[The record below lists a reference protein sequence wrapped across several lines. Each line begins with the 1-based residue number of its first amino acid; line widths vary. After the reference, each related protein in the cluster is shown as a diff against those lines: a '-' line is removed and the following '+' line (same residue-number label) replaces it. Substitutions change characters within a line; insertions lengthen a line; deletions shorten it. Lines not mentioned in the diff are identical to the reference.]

1 MAAADKKST
10 YTAAEVAELIRPL
23 ADSVE
28 LLQKENAE
36 LKRKLEHMNE
46 VFANAQRARFG
57 QSSEKNS
64 YVLHD
69 QASFFN
75 EAEKEQAPKVEEPT
89 PDTILIPQHE
99 RKKKRSQAEMLNG
112 LPEEEVLLELPEDQ
126 LVCGKCGGKMK
137 PIGKKFLRHEMQII
151 PKQIKLLAYYA
162 VTYACDSC
170 EKDTGFAHIVTVKPP
185 VPLMKHSLASPSTV
199 AYIMTQKYVDGLPLA
214 RQEKMW
220 AREGISL
227 SRATMANWVIQCS
240 QSWLKPLYKHMKQEL
255 LTHSVIHAD
264 ETVVQV
270 LKEDGKPATSESRMW
285 LYASAA
291 LIRHQVRLFEY
302 QPDRSGKRPEA
313 FLKGFT
319 GALVTDGY
327 QGYNLLTQVT
337 HCGCWSHAR
346 RKWREAMPEGATV
359 KNSKAAV
366 GFQYCN
372 KLFAQERKCAA
383 YKPKYRQ
390 EYRQNKELPLLEEYY
405 AWLKTIHPEKGSK
418 LEEAVRYSLNQK
430 QQLTA
435 SLSNGE
441 VPISN
446 NLAENAIRPFTLG
459 RKNWLFCDTTKGA
472 EASAIVYSLVE
483 SAKANGI
490 EPFAY
495 LQHVLVELPYLGK
508 NQSHEELESFMPWA
522 PYVQQEFGVKNSDAY
537 TVNENVVV
545 VFFHPAENGFQHLL
559 PGHGIEQTHF
569 HAGQFNVRRK
579 QIDPLAAVDDAF
591 FPGTGF
597 IPDFGLHGSSQC
609 GIQIIVSVP
618 YS

>member
-1 MAAADKKST
+1 MAAAEKKST

-23 ADSVE
+23 ADSIA
-28 LLQKENAE
+28 LLKEENAE

-75 EAEKEQAPKVEEPT
+75 EAEKEQAPKAEEPT
-89 PDTILIPQHE
+89 PDTILVEAHQ
-99 RKKKRSQAEMLNG
+99 RKKRRSQAEMLNN
-112 LPEEEVLLELPEDQ
+112 LPEKEVLLELPEDQ
-126 LVCGKCGGKMK
+126 LICGKCGGVMK

-151 PKQIKLLAYYA
+151 PKQINLLAYYA

-170 EKDTGFAHIVTVKPP
+170 EKDTGFAHIATVKPP
-185 VPLMKHSLASPSTV
+185 APLMKHSLASASTV

-214 RQEKMW
+214 RQEKIW

-264 ETVVQV
+264 ETAVQV

-313 FLKGFT
+313 FLNGFT

-327 QGYNLLTQVT
+327 QGYNLLTKVT
-337 HCGCWSHAR
+337 HCGCWAHAR
-346 RKWREAMPEGATV
+346 RKWREAMPDGATV
-359 KNSKAAV
+359 KTSKAAV

-372 KLFAQERKCAA
+372 KLFAEERKCAA

-390 EYRQNKELPLLEEYY
+390 EYRQNKELPILEEYY
-405 AWLKTIHPEKGSK
+405 AWLKTIQPEKGSK

-430 QQLTA
+430 QALMA
-435 SLSNGE
+435 FLDNGE

-472 EASAIVYSLVE
+472 EASAIVYSMVE
-483 SAKANGI
+483 SAKANGV

-495 LQHVLVELPYLGK
+495 LQHVLLQLPYFGK
-508 NQSHEELESFMPWA
+508 THSHQELESLMPWA
-522 PYVQQEFGVKNSDAY
+522 PYIQQEFGMKNSDAY
-537 TVNENVVV
+537 VNTY
-545 VFFHPAENGFQHLL
+545 L
-559 PGHGIEQTHF
+559 
-569 HAGQFNVRRK
+569 
-579 QIDPLAAVDDAF
+579 D
-591 FPGTGF
+591 
-597 IPDFGLHGSSQC
+597 
-609 GIQIIVSVP
+609 
-618 YS
+618 

>member
-1 MAAADKKST
+1 MAAKQQKTT
-10 YTAAEVAELIRPL
+10 YTAAEVAVL
-23 ADSVE
+23 
-28 LLQKENAE
+28 ENKIQEQQAQIEE

-46 VFANAQRARFG
+46 VFANAQRTRFG
-57 QSSEKNS
+57 QSSEQKS
-64 YVLHD
+64 YVLGKD
-69 QASFFN
+69 QLSLFN
-75 EAEKEQAPKVEEPT
+75 EAEEAQDHKAEEPT
-89 PDTILIPQHE
+89 SDTVLIAAHE
-99 RKKKRSQAEMLNG
+99 RKKKRSQAEMLNQ
-112 LPEEEVLLELPEDQ
+112 LPEEEVLLEIPEEQ

-170 EKDTGFAHIVTVKPP
+170 EKDTGFAHITSVKPP
-185 VPLMKHSLASPSTV
+185 VPLMKHSLASASTV

-214 RQEKMW
+214 RQEKIW

-270 LKEDGKPATSESRMW
+270 LKEEGKPATSESRMW

-291 LIRHQVRLFEY
+291 LLRHQVRIFEY
-302 QPDRSGKRPEA
+302 QPDRSGKRPES
-313 FLKGFT
+313 FLRGFA
-319 GALVTDGY
+319 GCLVTDGY
-327 QGYNLLTQVT
+327 AGYNQVQNVT
-337 HCGCWSHAR
+337 HCGCWAHAR

-359 KNSKAAV
+359 KTSKAAV

-372 KLFAQERKCAA
+372 KLFAEERKCAPNH
-383 YKPKYRQ
+383 PKYRQ
-390 EYRQNKELPLLEEYY
+390 EYRQNRELPLLEEYY
-405 AWLKTIHPEKGSK
+405 AWLNTVHPEKGSK

-430 QQLTA
+430 QCLMA
-435 SLSNGE
+435 YLDHGE

-459 RKNWLFCDTTKGA
+459 RKNWLFCDTPKGA

-483 SAKANGI
+483 SAKANGV

-495 LQHVLVELPYLGK
+495 LQHVLVQLPYLGK
-508 NQSHEELESFMPWA
+508 THSHEELETLMPWA
-522 PYVQQEFGVKNSDAY
+522 PYIQQNFAMKNSDAY
-537 TVNENVVV
+537 TNCY
-545 VFFHPAENGFQHLL
+545 L
-559 PGHGIEQTHF
+559 
-569 HAGQFNVRRK
+569 
-579 QIDPLAAVDDAF
+579 D
-591 FPGTGF
+591 
-597 IPDFGLHGSSQC
+597 
-609 GIQIIVSVP
+609 
-618 YS
+618 

>member
-112 LPEEEVLLELPEDQ
+112 LPEVLLELPEDQ
-126 LVCGKCGGKMK
+126 LVCGRCGGKMK

-435 SLSNGE
+435 FLSNGE

-446 NLAENAIRPFTLG
+446 NLAENAIRLFTLG

-472 EASAIVYSLVE
+472 KASAIVYSLVE
-483 SAKANGI
+483 SAKANGV

-522 PYVQQEFGVKNSDAY
+522 HYIQQEFGVKNSDAY
-537 TVNENVVV
+537 VNTY
-545 VFFHPAENGFQHLL
+545 L
-559 PGHGIEQTHF
+559 
-569 HAGQFNVRRK
+569 
-579 QIDPLAAVDDAF
+579 D
-591 FPGTGF
+591 
-597 IPDFGLHGSSQC
+597 
-609 GIQIIVSVP
+609 
-618 YS
+618 

>member
-1 MAAADKKST
+1 MEDIIAKQK
-10 YTAAEVAELIRPL
+10 AEI
-23 ADSVE
+23 D
-28 LLQKENAE
+28 E

-75 EAEKEQAPKVEEPT
+75 EAEKEQAPKAEEPT
-89 PDTILIPQHE
+89 PDTILVPQHE

-227 SRATMANWVIQCS
+227 SRATMANWVIQCA
-240 QSWLKPLYKHMKQEL
+240 QTWLKPLYRHMKQEL

-270 LKEDGKPATSESRMW
+270 LKEDGKPATSQSRMW

-291 LIRHQVRLFEY
+291 LLKHQVRLFKY

-327 QGYNLLTQVT
+327 QAYNLLTKVT
-337 HCGCWSHAR
+337 HCGCWAHAR

-435 SLSNGE
+435 FLSNGE

-483 SAKANGI
+483 SAKANGV

-522 PYVQQEFGVKNSDAY
+522 PYIQQEFCVKNSDAY
-537 TVNENVVV
+537 VNTY
-545 VFFHPAENGFQHLL
+545 L
-559 PGHGIEQTHF
+559 
-569 HAGQFNVRRK
+569 
-579 QIDPLAAVDDAF
+579 D
-591 FPGTGF
+591 
-597 IPDFGLHGSSQC
+597 
-609 GIQIIVSVP
+609 
-618 YS
+618 

>member
-1 MAAADKKST
+1 MTAADKKTT
-10 YTAAEVAELIRPL
+10 YSAAEVAALEDTILK
-23 ADSVE
+23 
-28 LLQKENAE
+28 QKQEIEE

-57 QSSEKNS
+57 QSSEQKN
-64 YVLHD
+64 YVLGKD
-69 QASFFN
+69 QLSLFN
-75 EAEKEQAPKVEEPT
+75 ETEEASDHKAEEPT
-89 PDTILIPQHE
+89 PDTILIAAHE
-99 RKKKRSQAEMLNG
+99 RKKKRSQAEMLNH
-112 LPEEEVLLELPEDQ
+112 LPEEEVLLEVPEEQ
-126 LVCGKCGGKMK
+126 LVCSKCGGKMK

-170 EKDTGFAHIVTVKPP
+170 EKDTGFAHIVSVKPP

-214 RQEKMW
+214 RQEKIW

-227 SRATMANWVIQCS
+227 SRATMANWIIQCS

-291 LIRHQVRLFEY
+291 LLRRQVRIFEY
-302 QPDRSGKRPEA
+302 QPDRSGKRPES
-313 FLKGFT
+313 FLKGFE

-327 QGYNLLTQVT
+327 TGYNQVAKVT
-337 HCGCWSHAR
+337 HCGCWAHAR

-372 KLFAQERKCAA
+372 KLFEEERKCAI
-383 YKPKYRQ
+383 YQPTYRQ
-390 EYRQNKELPLLEEYY
+390 EYRQNRELPILEEYY
-405 AWLKTIHPEKGSK
+405 AWLNTVHPEKGSK

-430 QQLTA
+430 QRLMA
-435 SLSNGE
+435 YLDNGE

-459 RKNWLFCDTTKGA
+459 RKNWLFCDTPKGA

-495 LQHVLVELPYLGK
+495 LQHVLVQLPYLGK
-508 NQSHEELESFMPWA
+508 SHSHEELESLMPWA
-522 PYVQQEFGVKNSDAY
+522 PYIQQNFAMKNSDAY
-537 TVNENVVV
+537 VNTY
-545 VFFHPAENGFQHLL
+545 L
-559 PGHGIEQTHF
+559 
-569 HAGQFNVRRK
+569 
-579 QIDPLAAVDDAF
+579 
-591 FPGTGF
+591 
-597 IPDFGLHGSSQC
+597 S
-609 GIQIIVSVP
+609 
-618 YS
+618 

>member
-10 YTAAEVAELIRPL
+10 YTAAEVAELIRSL
-23 ADSVE
+23 ADSIA

-36 LKRKLEHMNE
+36 LRRKLEHMNE

-57 QSSEKNS
+57 QSSEKNT

-75 EAEKEQAPKVEEPT
+75 EAEKEQAPKAEEPT
-89 PDTILIPQHE
+89 PDTILVPQHK
-99 RKKKRSQAEMLNG
+99 RKKKRSQAKMLNG
-112 LPEEEVLLELPEDQ
+112 FPEEEVLLELPEDQ

-137 PIGKKFLRHEMQII
+137 PIGEKFLRHEMMII

-162 VTYACDSC
+162 VAYACDSC

-185 VPLMKHSLASPSTV
+185 VPLMKHSLASPV

-214 RQEKMW
+214 RQEKIW
-220 AREGISL
+220 AREGVSL

-270 LKEDGKPATSESRMW
+270 LKEDGKPATLESRMW

-291 LIRHQVRLFEY
+291 LIRHQVRIFEY

-327 QGYNLLTQVT
+327 QAYNLLTKVT
-337 HCGCWSHAR
+337 HCGCWAHAR

-359 KNSKAAV
+359 KTSKAAV

-390 EYRQNKELPLLEEYY
+390 DYRQNKELPLLEEYY
-405 AWLKTIHPEKGSK
+405 AWLKTLHPEKGSK
-418 LEEAVRYSLNQK
+418 PEEAVHYSLNQK

-435 SLSNGE
+435 FLSNGE

-472 EASAIVYSLVE
+472 EASAIVYSLVK
-483 SAKANGI
+483 SAKANGV

-495 LQHVLVELPYLGK
+495 LQHVLLQLPYLDK
-508 NQSHEELESFMPWA
+508 THSHQELESLMPWA
-522 PYVQQEFGVKNSDAY
+522 PYIQQEFGVKNSDAY
-537 TVNENVVV
+537 VNT
-545 VFFHPAENGFQHLL
+545 HL
-559 PGHGIEQTHF
+559 
-569 HAGQFNVRRK
+569 
-579 QIDPLAAVDDAF
+579 D
-591 FPGTGF
+591 
-597 IPDFGLHGSSQC
+597 
-609 GIQIIVSVP
+609 
-618 YS
+618 